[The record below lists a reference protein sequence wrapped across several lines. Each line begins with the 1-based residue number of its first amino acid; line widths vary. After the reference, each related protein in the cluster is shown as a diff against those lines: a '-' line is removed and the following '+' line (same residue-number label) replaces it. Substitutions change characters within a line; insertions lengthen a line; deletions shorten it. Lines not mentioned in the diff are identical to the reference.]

1 LYHVEEGH
9 LAVVDV
15 KVAIR
20 LIEMATKAIV
30 VVTLMGEDNGV
41 LESVLVTPHW
51 FWMLCNY

>member
-1 LYHVEEGH
+1 M
-9 LAVVDV
+9 AVVDV